1 MSFYVPISNERIQ
14 SMKKFLF
21 PVLLIVAIGCAKKEN
36 APAASSTLGTAQQ
49 PTLTPSETVVKVCDA
64 LVRHD
69 SAAYVSLVSSSR
81 RRAYAANP
89 QLLSRT
95 LEFWMMRKP
104 SVEIISASQHDT
116 MATVR
121 YRLKIA
127 GRPPVD
133 VTDSTQL
140 VLENGAWK
148 YAR

>member
-1 MSFYVPISNERIQ
+1 
-14 SMKKFLF
+14 MKKSILAA
-21 PVLLIVAIGCAKKEN
+21 LLLVSIGCAKKEN
-36 APAASSTLGTAQQ
+36 APAPSSASGTVPQAA
-49 PTLTPSETVVKVCDA
+49 LTPSETVVKVCDA

-69 SAAYVSLVSSSR
+69 SAAYVNLISLSR

-104 SVEIISASQHDT
+104 SVEVIAASQHDT
-116 MATVR
+116 MATVT

-127 GRPPVD
+127 GTPPID

-140 VLENGAWK
+140 VLENGVWK